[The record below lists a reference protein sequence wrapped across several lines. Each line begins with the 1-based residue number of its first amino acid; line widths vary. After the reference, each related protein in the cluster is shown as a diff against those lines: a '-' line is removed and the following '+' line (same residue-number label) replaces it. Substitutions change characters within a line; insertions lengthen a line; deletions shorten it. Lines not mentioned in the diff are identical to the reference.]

1 MKLKTETG
9 FFLLIIIFAI
19 LIALSV
25 AMFFLL
31 QTDEVTTVLENSEED
46 KRILNILFILEDNK
60 QPLFTDIVLYYPD
73 SERGAIFDIPANTGL
88 ISASLDR
95 MDRIDAVYKEK
106 GLAAYKQEIE
116 KLTGI
121 EKIPFTIEMDL
132 KQFSALTDLLGG
144 LKVFILSPID
154 VTTDDNERYLLPSG
168 AVQLDGDKIVE
179 YVSYRIPEE
188 PDEAVQN
195 RMQNILGAFL
205 YALNKQRDFVLHKD
219 VFPLFYKNI
228 TTNLDKDDA
237 HTLFTLISKIDSE
250 KLVPQTVT
258 GTTQKVDGKP
268 LLFPTNDG
276 MLLKEVIQ
284 RTVSS
289 IVSGTVSN
297 RVYVLEVK
305 NGTNVNGLARNT
317 SALLKTFGYDVLS
330 FSDADRKDYTQTVII
345 DHIGD
350 ESAVKSLA
358 DIINCT
364 NIVTGDFAGE
374 EEGQY
379 DVDFT
384 LILGSDF
391 DGRNVR

>member
-1 MKLKTETG
+1 MKLKTESG
-9 FFLLIIIFAI
+9 FFLLIIILAI

-31 QTDEVTTVLENSEED
+31 QTDEVASVLENSEED
-46 KRILNILFILEDNK
+46 KRILDILFILEDNK

-121 EKIPFTIEMDL
+121 EKIPFTIEMNL
-132 KQFSALTDLLGG
+132 NQFSALTDLLGG
-144 LKVFILSPID
+144 LKVFILSPVD

-168 AVQLDGDKIVE
+168 AVQLDGAKIVE

-188 PDEAVQN
+188 TEEAVQN

-228 TTNLDKDDA
+228 TTNLDKNDA
-237 HTLFTLISKIDSE
+237 YTLFTLISKIDSE
-250 KLVPQTVT
+250 KLVPQSVT
-258 GTTQKVDGKP
+258 GTTQNVDGKP

-276 MLLKEVIQ
+276 KLLKEVIQ

-297 RVYVLEVK
+297 RVYVLEIK

-330 FSDADRKDYTQTVII
+330 FSDADRKDYTKTVII

-364 NIVTGDFAGE
+364 NIVTEEFTGD

>member
-1 MKLKTETG
+1 MKLKLETG
-9 FFLLIIIFAI
+9 FFLLIIIFVI
-19 LIALSV
+19 LVVLSV

-31 QTDEVTTVLENSEED
+31 QTDEVTSVLENAEED

-88 ISASLDR
+88 ISTALDR

-132 KQFSALTDLLGG
+132 KQFSSLTDLLGG
-144 LKVFILSPID
+144 LKVFILSPVD
-154 VTTDDNERYLLPSG
+154 VTTDDGERYLLPSG
-168 AVQLDGDKIVE
+168 AVQLDGAKITE

-188 PDEAVQN
+188 PEEDVQN

-237 HTLFTLISKIDSE
+237 HTLFTLISRIDSE

-258 GTTQKVDGKP
+258 GITQMVDGKP

-276 MLLKEVIQ
+276 NLIKEVIQ
-284 RTVSS
+284 RTISS
-289 IVSGTVSN
+289 IVSGTISN
-297 RVYVLEVK
+297 RVYVIEVK

-345 DHIGD
+345 DHIGN
-350 ESAVKSLA
+350 ESAAKSLA
-358 DIINCT
+358 DIIKCT
-364 NIVTGDFAGE
+364 NIVTEELVND
-374 EEGQY
+374 EEGLY

>member
-9 FFLLIIIFAI
+9 FFLLIIILAV
-19 LIALSV
+19 LIALSIL
-25 AMFFLL
+25 MFFLL
-31 QTDEVTTVLENSEED
+31 QTDEVASVLENTDED

-88 ISASLDR
+88 ISTSLDR

-121 EKIPFTIEMDL
+121 EKIPFTVVMNL
-132 KQFSALTDLLGG
+132 KQFSDITDLLGG
-144 LKVFILSPID
+144 LKVFILSPVDIE
-154 VTTDDNERYLLPSG
+154 TEDNERYLLPSG
-168 AVQLDGDKIVE
+168 AVLLDGAKIAE

-195 RMQNILGAFL
+195 RMQNILCSFI

-219 VFPLFYKNI
+219 VFPLFFKNI
-228 TTNLDKDDA
+228 TTNLDKDDT

-250 KLVPQTVT
+250 KLVPQSVT
-258 GTTQKVDGKP
+258 GTTQTVDGKQ
-268 LLFPTNDG
+268 LLFPTYDG
-276 MLLKEVIQ
+276 DLIKEVIQ
-284 RTVSS
+284 QTIGS
-289 IVSGTVSN
+289 IVSGNSN
-297 RVYVLEVK
+297 NRIYVLEVK
-305 NGTNVNGLARNT
+305 NGTNVNGRARNT

-330 FSDADRKDYTQTVII
+330 FSDADRKDYTKTIII
-345 DHIGD
+345 DHIGN
-350 ESAVKSLA
+350 EAAAKALA
-358 DIINCT
+358 DIIKCS
-364 NIVTGDFAGE
+364 NIVTEELTND

-391 DGRNVR
+391 DGRYVR

>member
-1 MKLKTETG
+1 MKLETG
-9 FFLLIIIFAI
+9 FFLLIIIFVI
-19 LIALSV
+19 LVVLSV

-31 QTDEVTTVLENSEED
+31 QTDEVTSVLENAEED

-88 ISASLDR
+88 ISTALDR

-132 KQFSALTDLLGG
+132 KQFSSLTDLLGG
-144 LKVFILSPID
+144 LKVFILSPVD
-154 VTTDDNERYLLPSG
+154 VTTDDGERYLLPSG
-168 AVQLDGDKIVE
+168 AVQLDGAKITE

-188 PDEAVQN
+188 PEEDVQN

-237 HTLFTLISKIDSE
+237 HTLFTLISRIDSE

-258 GTTQKVDGKP
+258 GITQMVDGKP

-276 MLLKEVIQ
+276 NLIKEVIQ
-284 RTVSS
+284 RTISS
-289 IVSGTVSN
+289 IVSGTISN
-297 RVYVLEVK
+297 RVYVIEVK

-345 DHIGD
+345 DHIGN
-350 ESAVKSLA
+350 ESAAKSLA
-358 DIINCT
+358 DIIKCT
-364 NIVTGDFAGE
+364 NIVTEELVND
-374 EEGQY
+374 EEGLY

>member
-9 FFLLIIIFAI
+9 FFLLIIIFVI
-19 LIALSV
+19 LVVLSI

-31 QTDEVTTVLENSEED
+31 QTDEVTSVLENAEED

-121 EKIPFTIEMDL
+121 EKIPFTVEMDL
-132 KQFSALTDLLGG
+132 KQFSVLTDLLGG

-168 AVQLDGDKIVE
+168 AVQLDGAKITE

-188 PDEAVQN
+188 PEEDVQN

-205 YALNKQRDFVLHKD
+205 YALNKQRDFILHKD

-237 HTLFTLISKIDSE
+237 HTLFTLISGIDSE

-258 GTTQKVDGKP
+258 GTTQMVDGKP

-276 MLLKEVIQ
+276 NLIKEVIQ
-284 RTVSS
+284 RTISS
-289 IVSGTVSN
+289 IVSGTISN
-297 RVYVLEVK
+297 RVYVIEVK

-345 DHIGD
+345 DHIGN
-350 ESAVKSLA
+350 ESAAKSLA
-358 DIINCT
+358 DIIKCT
-364 NIVTGDFAGE
+364 NIVTEELVND
-374 EEGQY
+374 EEGLY